1 LRIIPAYFPKEPVMP
16 MRVTPRT
23 AEEAKRVS
31 SRELIK
37 PGWVTSIIDQ
47 AGETKSRFGN
57 WMIALRHLVQMPDR
71 SQRDLPDW
79 LLDVP
84 AVAEKLRSAVVAVDA
99 LDRYEQGEISAE
111 DFVGHTVQILV
122 GIEKRRGQPDR
133 NCVLQY
139 RAAAAEVVNLHRAAE

>member
-1 LRIIPAYFPKEPVMP
+1 MP
-16 MRVTPRT
+16 MRVTPRS

-37 PGWVTSIIDQ
+37 PGWVSSIIDQ

-57 WMIALRHLVQMPDR
+57 WMIALRHLVQLPDG
-71 SQRDLPDW
+71 SQRELPDW

-84 AVAEKLRSAVVAVDA
+84 ACAEKLRAAVVAVDA

-111 DFVGHTVQILV
+111 DFAGRTVQIRV
-122 GIEKRRGQPDR
+122 GVERRRNQPDR
-133 NCVLQY
+133 NCVESY
-139 RAAAAEVVNLHRAAE
+139 RAASSPVVNFRSAG